1 MAEEKSTEK
10 VETVEDYDKQIAKI
24 KEKAK
29 ARTERLRLKQ
39 MKLKAKKYDKL
50 EKRMTE
56 LSKLTNYDLATCK
69 ASEFKSALNYLT
81 QVVNS
86 SKNREKNRQHN
97 NQH

>member
-1 MAEEKSTEK
+1 MTEEKREKK
-10 VETVEDYDKQIAKI
+10 VETVDDFDKKIAEI
-24 KEKAK
+24 QAKAK
-29 ARTERLRLKQ
+29 ARTERLRLRQ

-50 EKRMTE
+50 EKRVDKISN
-56 LSKLTNYDLATCK
+56 LVNVDLVNCK
-69 ASEFKSALNYLT
+69 AGEFNSALNYLT